1 MIFGVKAGAR
11 AEGTS
16 LKVRYELAPDMNFG
30 NDYFDVVPS
39 AVVSYQ
45 LSMSQQLRLGYNM
58 RIQRPGIWY
67 LNPYVSNADPQ
78 NISYGNPNLDSEKS
92 NGVNL
97 NYSIFAQKFSFNTS
111 ISYTFIDNS
120 IERYTF
126 IDPAD
131 PGIFR
136 TTYGNI
142 GKRQTTGLFVYGSWN
157 PIPLFRVNLNGS
169 LSYTDLRS
177 EKNDMAN
184 SGFSGRVFAGAQ
196 FNLPLD
202 IRLNLNGGFIS
213 SAIQLQGRRSPLNF
227 ATVYVS
233 RNFLKKKLSVSL
245 YFYDMFW
252 KRRKMEATIY
262 DDTFHRQDIC
272 YSPTRTFGI
281 GISYRFGNLKDAI
294 KKVKRGIKNDD
305 VKALESGS

>member
-1 MIFGVKAGAR
+1 MTWRTVALAGV
-11 AEGTS
+11 
-16 LKVRYELAPDMNFG
+16 
-30 NDYFDVVPS
+30 
-39 AVVSYQ
+39 
-45 LSMSQQLRLGYNM
+45 
-58 RIQRPGIWY
+58 
-67 LNPYVSNADPQ
+67 
-78 NISYGNPNLDSEKS
+78 
-92 NGVNL
+92 
-97 NYSIFAQKFSFNTS
+97 
-111 ISYTFIDNS
+111 
-120 IERYTF
+120 
-126 IDPAD
+126 
-131 PGIFR
+131 
-136 TTYGNI
+136 
-142 GKRQTTGLFVYGSWN
+142 
-157 PIPLFRVNLNGS
+157 
-169 LSYTDLRS
+169 
-177 EKNDMAN
+177 
-184 SGFSGRVFAGAQ
+184 VFAGAQ

-262 DDTFHRQDIC
+262 DDTFHRQDIS

>member
-1 MIFGVKAGAR
+1 
-11 AEGTS
+11 
-16 LKVRYELAPDMNFG
+16 
-30 NDYFDVVPS
+30 
-39 AVVSYQ
+39 
-45 LSMSQQLRLGYNM
+45 
-58 RIQRPGIWY
+58 
-67 LNPYVSNADPQ
+67 
-78 NISYGNPNLDSEKS
+78 
-92 NGVNL
+92 
-97 NYSIFAQKFSFNTS
+97 
-111 ISYTFIDNS
+111 
-120 IERYTF
+120 
-126 IDPAD
+126 
-131 PGIFR
+131 
-136 TTYGNI
+136 
-142 GKRQTTGLFVYGSWN
+142 
-157 PIPLFRVNLNGS
+157 
-169 LSYTDLRS
+169 
-177 EKNDMAN
+177 MAN

-262 DDTFHRQDIC
+262 DDTFHRQDIS

-294 KKVKRGIKNDD
+294 KKVN
-305 VKALESGS
+305 VV